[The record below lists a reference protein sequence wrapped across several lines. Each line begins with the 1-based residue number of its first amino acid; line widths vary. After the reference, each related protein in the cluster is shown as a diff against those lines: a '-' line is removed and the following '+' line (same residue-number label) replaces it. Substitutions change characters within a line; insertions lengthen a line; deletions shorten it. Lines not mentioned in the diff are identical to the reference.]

1 MIFHFNRSMCMG
13 KLTVPSSSLFL
24 HESDQT
30 FIYNTDSSH
39 SLPLLLIRKII
50 KESRH
55 FRKILIPKFPQ
66 YNILAKINQ
75 KKQGEVHSNEIP
87 YSKEEENLSSFPAF
101 FAFYMYSKDLF
112 YHYASRL
119 DICLFDGFTF
129 SKICVEIFM
138 SCIDLQNP
146 RQPFSLMCYFFFASS
161 LNLG

>member
-1 MIFHFNRSMCMG
+1 MCMG

-39 SLPLLLIRKII
+39 FLLLLLIRKII
-50 KESRH
+50 KESHR
-55 FRKILIPKFPQ
+55 FQNPN
-66 YNILAKINQ
+66 NILV
-75 KKQGEVHSNEIP
+75 KKPKKKGELHSNEIP

-146 RQPFSLMCYFFFASS
+146 RQPFSLMCYFFFFASS

>member
-1 MIFHFNRSMCMG
+1 MCMG

-39 SLPLLLIRKII
+39 FLLLLLIRKII
-50 KESRH
+50 KESHR
-55 FRKILIPKFPQ
+55 FQNPN
-66 YNILAKINQ
+66 NILV
-75 KKQGEVHSNEIP
+75 KKTAS
-87 YSKEEENLSSFPAF
+87 
-101 FAFYMYSKDLF
+101 FAFYMYSKDLS

-146 RQPFSLMCYFFFASS
+146 RQPFSLMCYFFFFASS

>member
-1 MIFHFNRSMCMG
+1 MCMG
-13 KLTVPSSSLFL
+13 KLTVPSPSLFL

-87 YSKEEENLSSFPAF
+87 YSKEEEKIFLLFLLSLHFTCTARIF
-101 FAFYMYSKDLF
+101 F

-146 RQPFSLMCYFFFASS
+146 RQPFSLMCYFFFFASS